1 LLRGTVVHRP
11 SFDSS
16 RSRAYGRNLALDL
29 LVAVGVG
36 VTLAVVTSLL
46 PTIARRGGLEP
57 IGLAALGA
65 APFVANLLGAFAGRF
80 GPRTPAQLSV
90 IRGLGAV
97 ALVGVLL
104 VPVPPVMIGVA
115 VVYWMSLSFGGPLH
129 LRLWGVMYPA
139 RVRGRVLGFSGMCRA
154 AATAIAALAGGVLA
168 DRFGGPPVIA
178 LAGLVGVG
186 CAVGYALFRTES
198 AGRPAVFSARQA
210 VHALRERPVLSRLAV
225 AQGFYGGGLIAA
237 APLFALVNVDRLELS
252 LGMVGVIGILQAL
265 ATTVAFPIWGAVTDR
280 HGGLVGMR
288 IGGVLGVLSLV
299 GYALAPD
306 VSVLFVAA
314 VLGGVAGASID
325 VGIGAVVS
333 DQTTLADRSAA
344 MAGWNALTGARGIV
358 AAFLMSALVQIGL
371 VDVSTGLLLCAAA
384 SLVGVGL
391 FMRTGPGVPVETRA
405 WEIQAGASRPGG
417 AIKAT

>member
-1 LLRGTVVHRP
+1 MHRP
-11 SFDSS
+11 AFDSS

-36 VTLAVVTSLL
+36 VTLAVITSLM

-80 GPRTPAQLSV
+80 GPRTPGQLSV
-90 IRGLGAV
+90 IRGLGAL
-97 ALVGVLL
+97 ALVAVLL
-104 VPVPPVMIGVA
+104 VPTPAVMIGVA

-168 DRFGGPPVIA
+168 DRLGGPPVIA
-178 LAGLVGVG
+178 LAGVVGMG
-186 CAVGYALFRTES
+186 CAVGYTLFRTES

-210 VHALRERPVLSRLAV
+210 IHALRERPVLSRLAI

-252 LGMVGVIGILQAL
+252 LGMVGVIGILNAL

-314 VLGGVAGASID
+314 VLGGIAGASID

-371 VDVSTGLLLCAAA
+371 VDVTTGLLLCAVS

-391 FMRTGPGVPVETRA
+391 FLRTRPGVPVETRA
-405 WEIQAGASRPGG
+405 WEIQPGAPRPTR
-417 AIKAT
+417 AIEAA

>member
-1 LLRGTVVHRP
+1 MHRP

-36 VTLAVVTSLL
+36 VTLAVITSLL

-80 GPRTPAQLSV
+80 GPRTPGQLSV
-90 IRGLGAV
+90 IRGLGAL

-154 AATAIAALAGGVLA
+154 AATAIAALVGGVLA
-168 DRFGGPPVIA
+168 DRLGGPPVIA
-178 LAGLVGVG
+178 MAGVVGVG
-186 CAVGYALFRTES
+186 CAVGYALFRTDS
-198 AGRPAVFSARQA
+198 AGRPAAFSARGA
-210 VHALRERPVLSRLAV
+210 IHALRERPVLSRLAI

-252 LGMVGVIGILQAL
+252 LGMVGVIGILNAL

-314 VLGGVAGASID
+314 ILGGVAGASID

-371 VDVSTGLLLCAAA
+371 VDVTTGLLLCAVS

-391 FMRTGPGVPVETRA
+391 FMRTRPGVPVETRA
-405 WEIQAGASRPGG
+405 WEIQPGASRPSR
-417 AIKAT
+417 AIEAA

>member
-1 LLRGTVVHRP
+1 MHRP
-11 SFDSS
+11 AFDSS

-36 VTLAVVTSLL
+36 VTLAVITSLL

-80 GPRTPAQLSV
+80 GPRTPGQLSV
-90 IRGLGAV
+90 IRGLGAL
-97 ALVGVLL
+97 ALVAVLL
-104 VPVPPVMIGVA
+104 VPTPAVMIGVA

-168 DRFGGPPVIA
+168 DRLGGPPVIA
-178 LAGLVGVG
+178 LAGVVGMG
-186 CAVGYALFRTES
+186 CAVGYTLFRTES

-210 VHALRERPVLSRLAV
+210 IHALRERPVLSRLAI

-252 LGMVGVIGILQAL
+252 LGMVGVIGILNAL

-314 VLGGVAGASID
+314 VLGGIAGASID

-371 VDVSTGLLLCAAA
+371 VDVTTGLLLCAVA

-391 FMRTGPGVPVETRA
+391 FLRTRPGVPVETRA
-405 WEIQAGASRPGG
+405 WEIQPGAPRATR
-417 AIKAT
+417 AIEAA